1 MSLTKE
7 LRSQIKEELELI
19 SRKDFPFTIGSIKSI
34 GMDKVIDFI
43 TYRVSYGLNNGV
55 TISQAIKDYEN
66 DLSGGELWVLSMEVT
81 HDLLI

>member
-1 MSLTKE
+1 
-7 LRSQIKEELELI
+7 
-19 SRKDFPFTIGSIKSI
+19 
-34 GMDKVIDFI
+34 
-43 TYRVSYGLNNGV
+43 LNNGV

>member
-34 GMDKVIDFI
+34 GIDKVIDFI
-43 TYRVSYGLNNGV
+43 TYRIAFGLNTGI

-66 DLSGGELWVLSMEVT
+66 DLQGG
-81 HDLLI
+81 DL

>member
-1 MSLTKE
+1 VKLLYLKNYKMSLTKE

-43 TYRVSYGLNNGV
+43 TYRVAIGLNAGI

-66 DLSGGELWVLSMEVT
+66 DLSGGEL
-81 HDLLI
+81 